1 MKKQIRSGVFETNS
15 SSTHSCTIMMKD
27 DYDRWERDG
36 LYLFDGYARHYPEEC
51 RPKVG
56 KMYTKEEVI
65 EFLKANRNY
74 KGYDDNDYE
83 DDDVFED
90 DRRDE
95 DFKKYTDESELE
107 EDYQTFTTPGGET
120 VVALCQYGY
129 DY

>member
-1 MKKQIRSGVFETNS
+1 MKKQIRRGVFETNS

-36 LYLFDGYARHYPEEC
+36 LYLFNGYPISYPKEC
-51 RPKVG
+51 RPEVG

-65 EFLKANRNY
+65 EFLKAYRNY
-74 KGYDDNDYE
+74 KGYDDEDYE
-83 DDDVFED
+83 DNEVFED

-95 DFKKYTDESELE
+95 DFKKCTDESNLE

-120 VVALCQYGY
+120 VVVLCEYGY